1 MCGYCICIRKRVGG
15 SERTVVTSRSL
26 GENDT
31 CKFSFFVISKRGK
44 KLIVFNV
51 TAKMAVASKQHKAF
65 AATFCSAH
73 NITSP
78 YDSFLI
84 LLIQRWENAT
94 FSNFSSKY
102 DKCIFIIFSI
112 SKFFVYTTFQ
122 TNVFVNPR
130 NTIFIKEMKNI
141 YFLKHRIM
149 RNNK

>member
-122 TNVFVNPR
+122 TDVFCKSTKYN
-130 NTIFIKEMKNI
+130 F
-141 YFLKHRIM
+141 H
-149 RNNK
+149 

>member
-84 LLIQRWENAT
+84 LHTTFYEDKHCNVFCTQMKEGKDSRFFIFSFDITSLLIQ
-94 FSNFSSKY
+94 KVL
-102 DKCIFIIFSI
+102 I
-112 SKFFVYTTFQ
+112 
-122 TNVFVNPR
+122 
-130 NTIFIKEMKNI
+130 
-141 YFLKHRIM
+141 
-149 RNNK
+149 